1 MGNYANFII
10 KDPRV
15 IVTFVCIGLFAG
27 ILMGFIGIGGGVIMI
42 PLLLKSGL
50 SMLEAVAITL
60 VLQTVPQGLPALIQY
75 NKMGHVNWGKAILV
89 VVGST
94 FGMTLGAYV
103 ATKQFIP
110 ENIVKKGFAVLVT
123 LIGLSLWF

>member
-1 MGNYANFII
+1 
-10 KDPRV
+10 
-15 IVTFVCIGLFAG
+15 
-27 ILMGFIGIGGGVIMI
+27 
-42 PLLLKSGL
+42 
-50 SMLEAVAITL
+50 
-60 VLQTVPQGLPALIQY
+60 
-75 NKMGHVNWGKAILV
+75 MGHVNWGKAILV

-123 LIGLSLWF
+123 LIGISLWF